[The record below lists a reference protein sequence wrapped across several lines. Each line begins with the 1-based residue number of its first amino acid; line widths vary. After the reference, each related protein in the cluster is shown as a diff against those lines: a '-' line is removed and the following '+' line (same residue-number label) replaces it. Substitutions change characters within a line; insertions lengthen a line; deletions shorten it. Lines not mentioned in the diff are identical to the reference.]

1 LDKLGYFYIEV
12 YLNIFNPISNKLK
25 HILKGIDILMNETY
39 EISQTMS
46 LRRAFSSI
54 CMIIIIGLTFYFSL
68 VVIPNIIPT
77 FEATIGALLA
87 IVIVGGG
94 TFILLLDYL
103 WMYRGASIRR
113 IFTISPEGIKIVVPR
128 QLIFNINWSEFDLIQ
143 LRKTTVASSSI
154 HMASHRAYRFN
165 FISNDEIYK
174 DFIIIVSIHFNRV
187 NCRAIASQMEQY
199 AVKMNKQFI
208 RGKIRKKKKKN

>member
-1 LDKLGYFYIEV
+1 
-12 YLNIFNPISNKLK
+12 
-25 HILKGIDILMNETY
+25 MNDSQTF

-46 LRRAFSSI
+46 FRRSSNSI
-54 CMIIIIGLTFYFSL
+54 CMIIIIGLVFYFAL
-68 VVIPNIIPT
+68 VVMPIIAPP
-77 FEATIGALLA
+77 FMATIVAGLM

-94 TFILLLDYL
+94 TFILLLDFL

-113 IFTISPEGIKIVVPR
+113 IFSISPEGIKIVVPR
-128 QLIFNINWSEFDLIQ
+128 QLIFEINWSEFDLIQ
-143 LRKTTVASSSI
+143 LRKTTVMASSI
-154 HMASHRAYRFN
+154 HMTSHRAYRFN
-165 FISNDEIYK
+165 FISNEEIFK
-174 DFIIIVSIHFNRV
+174 DFLIIVSIHFSRI